1 MIYSFWRFIMEI
13 KIINPSTEETI
24 NTIAEHT
31 WAEIENKIEKTHLA
45 FRNWK
50 NVSFAKKSELWLNI
64 AKLLRA
70 NKNKYAELMALEMGK
85 PLSQGLGEVEKCAWV
100 CEYYAENAES
110 QLKDY
115 HIKTEMTKSYVSY
128 EPIGIILAIMPW
140 NFPFWQ
146 VIRFAAPTLM
156 AGNTAILK
164 HSPNTAG
171 TSIEIE
177 KLFLEAGFP
186 ENVFTNILIHQNN
199 VPTVI
204 KKVIEHHHISA
215 VTLTGSARAGASV
228 AEIAGSVIKKSVLE
242 LGGSDP
248 YIVLEDADLEPSVS
262 ACLTGRI
269 INSGQSCIAAKR
281 MIVHKN
287 IKDDFINLLKKK
299 MSSFKVG
306 NPLESAVDLGPIAR
320 KDLRTYLHWQVQESI
335 KNGAIAELGCQIPDG
350 KGFFYP
356 LSILSNVKKGM
367 PAFDEEI
374 FGPVASIISFDD
386 VNEAIELAND
396 HKYGLGGAVFS
407 KDIDKAEQI
416 AKKLETGSVQIN
428 DFVRS
433 DPRLPFGGIK
443 NSGYGRE
450 LSALGIKEFVNAKTI
465 CVK

>member
-1 MIYSFWRFIMEI
+1 MEI
-13 KIINPSTEETI
+13 KIINPATEEII
-24 NTIAEHT
+24 NTFEEHT
-31 WAEIENKIEKTHLA
+31 SQEIEARIEKTHFA
-45 FRNWK
+45 YRKWK
-50 NVSFAKKSELWLNI
+50 DISFSKKSELWVNI
-64 AKLLRA
+64 ANLLRA
-70 NKNKYAELMALEMGK
+70 NKNKYAKLMALEMGK
-85 PLSQGLGEVEKCAWV
+85 PFSQGISEVEKCAWV
-100 CEYYAENAES
+100 CEYYSENAEK
-110 QLKDY
+110 QLKCET
-115 HIKTEMTKSYVSY
+115 IRTEMSQSYIY
-128 EPIGIILAIMPW
+128 YQPIGIVLAIMPW

-146 VIRFAAPTLM
+146 VFRFAAPTLM

-171 TSIEIE
+171 CSIAIE
-177 KLFLEAGFP
+177 KIFLKAGFP
-186 ENVFTNILIHQNN
+186 ENVFTNILVHQNN
-199 VPTVI
+199 VPNVI
-204 KKVIEHHHISA
+204 QKVIENQYISA

-228 AEIAGSVIKKSVLE
+228 AKIAGSVIKKSVLE

-248 YIVLEDADLEPSVS
+248 YIVLEDADLENSVS

-287 IKDDFINLLKKK
+287 IKDDFISILKEK
-299 MSSFKVG
+299 MLSLKIG
-306 NPLESAVDLGPIAR
+306 NTLESQVDVGPIAR
-320 KDLRTYLHWQVQESI
+320 NDLRTYLHWQVQDSI
-335 KNGAIAELGCQIPDG
+335 KKGANAELGCEIPDG

-367 PAFDEEI
+367 PAFNEEI
-374 FGPVASIISFDD
+374 FGPVASVIIFDNID
-386 VNEAIELAND
+386 EAIELAND

-407 KDIDKAEQI
+407 MDIEKAVDI
-416 AKKLETGSVQIN
+416 AKKLEVGSVQIN